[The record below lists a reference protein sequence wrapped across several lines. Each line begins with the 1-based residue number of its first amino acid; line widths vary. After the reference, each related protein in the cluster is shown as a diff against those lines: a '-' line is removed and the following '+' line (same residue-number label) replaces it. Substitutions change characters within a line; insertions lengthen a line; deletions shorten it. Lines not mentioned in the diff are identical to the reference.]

1 MTRLFLDTTDA
12 SLNLIGEGHCIRS
25 PGLAYLDAGGLVFG
39 DAAFAQLKQ
48 SPLAVRS
55 DFWSQLGTTPLNTGF
70 GEARHTAD
78 LVYEH
83 MKALL
88 NNAPEQRALCIIAPG
103 NMQQSQ
109 IELLLGILGSLSI
122 DVTAVID
129 RALLAHPAT
138 RGSGLN
144 LSLQWRQ
151 LIVSEIKVDAAEMSV
166 TKVTELSGLGY
177 LDLLEMCLEN
187 CADLCVEQT
196 RFDPRRS
203 AASEQQLLSAIPSL
217 LATLGDK
224 TEVPLD
230 IGSTTFKVTR
240 SSFESVARR
249 ISAAID
255 LTQGHISAD
264 ETLSLFPGI
273 GLDSVAT
280 SDSISNNAE
289 GVLNS
294 RSEGEA
300 LSRITRC
307 ALTTVTTDT
316 TDTSAVPGSEIVTE
330 TIIDTNDAKGT
341 LAANQSLSADD
352 PTSEPPTHLL
362 IDGIA
367 YRIGVEPSATEG
379 FGVVKSQGLAY
390 IEDSFRKEITVL
402 SVSGSHDTLPTGSRL
417 YRSDGKE
424 AMLIFVET

>member
-39 DAAFAQLKQ
+39 DAEFAQLKQ

-280 SDSISNNAE
+280 SDSISNNAQ

-307 ALTTVTTDT
+307 ALTTVT

-341 LAANQSLSADD
+341 LAANQSPSADD
-352 PTSEPPTHLL
+352 PTTEPPTHLL

>member
-280 SDSISNNAE
+280 SDSISNNAQ

-316 TDTSAVPGSEIVTE
+316 SAVPGSAIVTE

-341 LAANQSLSADD
+341 LAANQSPSADD
-352 PTSEPPTHLL
+352 PTSDSPTHLL

>member
-316 TDTSAVPGSEIVTE
+316 SAVPGSEIVTE

-341 LAANQSLSADD
+341 LAANQSPSADD

>member
-1 MTRLFLDTTDA
+1 MRLFLDTTDA

-280 SDSISNNAE
+280 SDSISNNAQ

-390 IEDSFRKEITVL
+390 IEASFRREITVL

>member
-12 SLNLIGEGHCIRS
+12 SLNLIGEGHCTRS

-55 DFWSQLGTTPLNTGF
+55 DFWSQLGTTPLNTRF

-280 SDSISNNAE
+280 SDSISNNAQ

-307 ALTTVTTDT
+307 ALTTVT

>member
-1 MTRLFLDTTDA
+1 MRLFLDTTDA

-280 SDSISNNAE
+280 SDSISNNAQ

-307 ALTTVTTDT
+307 ALTTVT

-341 LAANQSLSADD
+341 LAANQSPSADD
-352 PTSEPPTHLL
+352 PTSESPTHLL

>member
-280 SDSISNNAE
+280 SDSISNNAQ

-316 TDTSAVPGSEIVTE
+316 SAVLGSEIVTE

-341 LAANQSLSADD
+341 LAANQSPSADD
-352 PTSEPPTHLL
+352 PTTEPPTHLL

>member
-1 MTRLFLDTTDA
+1 MTRLFLDTTDS
-12 SLNLIGEGHCIRS
+12 SLNLIGEGHCTRS

-280 SDSISNNAE
+280 SDSISNNAQ

-316 TDTSAVPGSEIVTE
+316 SAVLGSEIVTE

-341 LAANQSLSADD
+341 LAANQSPSADD
-352 PTSEPPTHLL
+352 PTSDSPTHLL

>member
-230 IGSTTFKVTR
+230 IGSTTFKITR

-255 LTQGHISAD
+255 LRQGHISAD

-280 SDSISNNAE
+280 SDSISNNAQ

-341 LAANQSLSADD
+341 LAANLNLSADD
-352 PTSEPPTHLL
+352 PTSEPPTHL
-362 IDGIA
+362 
-367 YRIGVEPSATEG
+367 
-379 FGVVKSQGLAY
+379 
-390 IEDSFRKEITVL
+390 
-402 SVSGSHDTLPTGSRL
+402 
-417 YRSDGKE
+417 
-424 AMLIFVET
+424 

>member
-1 MTRLFLDTTDA
+1 MTRLFLDTTDS
-12 SLNLIGEGHCIRS
+12 SLNLIGEGHCTRS

-280 SDSISNNAE
+280 SDSISNNAQ

-316 TDTSAVPGSEIVTE
+316 SAVPAGEIVSE
-330 TIIDTNDAKGT
+330 TIIETNDAKGT
-341 LAANQSLSADD
+341 LAANQSPSADD
-352 PTSEPPTHLL
+352 PTTEPPTHLL

-417 YRSDGKE
+417 YRNDGKE